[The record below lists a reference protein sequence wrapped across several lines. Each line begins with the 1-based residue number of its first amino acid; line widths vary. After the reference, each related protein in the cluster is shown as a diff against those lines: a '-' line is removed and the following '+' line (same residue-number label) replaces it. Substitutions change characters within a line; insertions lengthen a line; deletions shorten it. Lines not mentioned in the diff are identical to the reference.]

1 MAVSKFASHV
11 DAKENINGL
20 TELFIAYL
28 LRQVDEDDPNVA
40 AYYNIKA
47 QIEQELKE

>member
-28 LRQVDEDDPNVA
+28 LTGRRGRSKRSSV
-40 AYYNIKA
+40 
-47 QIEQELKE
+47 L